1 MPTPPPT
8 SAPAAP
14 ADDASAPLPAD
25 LRDLFEAGPGY
36 LSACTM
42 GLPTRATVE
51 RLRADLTTWSAGGS
65 TAHGYGGVVEGV
77 RASYA
82 SLVGVDV
89 GSVAI
94 GSQTASFVSVL
105 AAAVPAGAEVL
116 CVQGDFSSLTY
127 PFVVAEARG
136 VVVRHVPLEE
146 LAGEIGPRT
155 HLVAFS
161 LVQSADGRVADAAA
175 IRESAR
181 IHDAFTLCDTTQ
193 AAGAMPIDATL
204 FDATA
209 CHAYKWLCA
218 PRGAA
223 FLTLS
228 DRYRRTLVPVQAN
241 WYAGADVWASCY
253 GPAMAL
259 AEDARAF
266 DVSPAFGAWVGAAP
280 AIALFARLD
289 LDAVHRRNA
298 ELGDLVSAGLGIEP
312 RGQAIVTWPDADGAD
327 LARLGAAGIVASGR
341 AGRAR
346 IAFHLWNDEDD
357 VERVVAALRR

>member
-1 MPTPPPT
+1 MTAT
-8 SAPAAP
+8 SDPG
-14 ADDASAPLPAD
+14 D
-25 LRDLFEAGPGY
+25 LRDRFAAGPGY

-42 GLPTRATVE
+42 GLPTRETVAH
-51 RLRADLTTWSAGGS
+51 LRDDLARWSAGGS

-82 SLVGVDV
+82 ALVGVPV

-116 CVQGDFSSLTY
+116 CVAGDFSSLTY

-146 LAGEIGPRT
+146 LAGEIGPDT

-161 LVQSADGRVADAAA
+161 LVQSATGRVADVAG
-175 IRESAR
+175 IREAAR
-181 IHDAFTLCDTTQ
+181 VHGAFTLCDTTQ
-193 AAGAMPIDATL
+193 AAGAMPVDASL

-228 DRYRRTLVPVQAN
+228 DRYRRTLAPVQAN

-266 DVSPAFGAWVGAAP
+266 DVSPAFAAWVGAAP
-280 AIALFARLD
+280 AIALFAGAD
-289 LDAVHRRNA
+289 LAAVHRRNA
-298 ELGDLVSAGLGIEP
+298 LLGDLASAGLGIEQ
-312 RGQAIVTWPDADGAD
+312 RGQAIVTWPDADGSD

-346 IAFHLWNDEDD
+346 IAFHVWNDEDD
-357 VERVVAALRR
+357 VERVVAALRT

>member
-1 MPTPPPT
+1 MTPTP
-8 SAPAAP
+8 AL
-14 ADDASAPLPAD
+14 APLPAD

-42 GLPTRATVE
+42 GLPTRETVE

-65 TAHGYGGVVEGV
+65 TAHGYAGIVEGV

-82 SLVGVDV
+82 SLVGVPV
-89 GSVAI
+89 GSVAV

-116 CVQGDFSSLTY
+116 CVTGDFSSLTY

-146 LAGEIGPRT
+146 LAAEIGPRT

-161 LVQSADGRVADAAA
+161 LVQSASGRVADVAA
-175 IRESAR
+175 IREAAR

-193 AAGAMPIDATL
+193 AAGAMPIDASL

-228 DRYRRTLVPVQAN
+228 DRYRATLVPVQAN

-289 LDAVHRRNA
+289 LEAVHRRNV

-312 RGQAIVTWPDADGAD
+312 RGQAIVTWPDADGTD
-327 LARLGAAGIVASGR
+327 LARLGAAGLVASGR

-346 IAFHLWNDEDD
+346 IAFHVWNDEDD
-357 VERVVAALRR
+357 VERVVAALRG